1 LNNDGRRG
9 NKVTIYVGIDDT
21 DNLESRGT
29 GRLARDIATE
39 LGKTCDLYGVTRH
52 QLFVHP
58 DIPYTSH
65 NSSAVIHLNG
75 CGAADV
81 SKIFRTAKTLMLAD
95 YIEGSD
101 PGLAVATSEQ
111 VTPGMAAFGMD
122 AKRKI
127 VTLDRAEELARN
139 VGIAYEGLGG
149 TCGGI
154 IGAIAGIGLAS
165 TSSDGR
171 FLLKGRA
178 RDLKYCVRTLPE
190 VLASGIDQVATIDGR
205 PVNGCKIDLG
215 RSANPS
221 YVHGKAVLFVEE
233 RDGYLVALK
242 RD

>member
-1 LNNDGRRG
+1 M
-9 NKVTIYVGIDDT
+9 TIFVGIDDT
-21 DNLESRGT
+21 DNPESRGT
-29 GRLARDIATE
+29 GRLARSIAAE
-39 LGKTCDLYGVTRH
+39 LGKTYDLYGVTRH
-52 QLFVHP
+52 QLLVHP

-65 NSSAVIHLNG
+65 NSSAVIHLDG
-75 CGAADV
+75 CDAADV
-81 SKIFRTAKTLMLAD
+81 GRIFRTAKKLMLAD
-95 YIEGSD
+95 YVEGSD

-111 VTPGMAAFGMD
+111 VIPGVAAFGMD
-122 AKRKI
+122 AKRNI
-127 VTLDRAEELARN
+127 VTMARAEELAHN
-139 VGIAYEGLGG
+139 VGIVYEGLGG

-165 TSSDGR
+165 TGSDGR
-171 FLLKGRA
+171 FLMKGQA

-205 PVNGCKIDLG
+205 PVNGGRIDLG

-221 YVHGKAVLFVEE
+221 FVHGKAVLFVEE